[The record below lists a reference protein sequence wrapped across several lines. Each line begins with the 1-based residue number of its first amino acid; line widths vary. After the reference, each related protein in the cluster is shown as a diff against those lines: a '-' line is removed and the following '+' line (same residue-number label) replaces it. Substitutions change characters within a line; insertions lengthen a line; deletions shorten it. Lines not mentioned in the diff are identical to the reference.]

1 MKKKTY
7 NQAEVL
13 DEIKEGNTAFDLLL
27 DNMHGAHSRLDRIDR
42 SLKKYLDDVREI
54 FPDANLYS
62 ANGTVHLLLG
72 ESHSG
77 RSQTANQELSA
88 TIMARTDIGG
98 GDW

>member
-1 MKKKTY
+1 MAKQQYT
-7 NQAEVL
+7 QADVL
-13 DEIKEGNTAFDLLL
+13 AEIAAGNTAFALLL
-27 DNMHGAHSRLDRIDR
+27 DNMSGAHSRLDRIDR
-42 SLKKYLDDVREI
+42 SLKKYLDDVQKI
-54 FPDANLYS
+54 FPDANFYS

-77 RSQTANQELSA
+77 SSQTANQELSA

>member
-1 MKKKTY
+1 MKKKKY
-7 NQAEVL
+7 NQADVL
-13 DEIKEGNTAFDLLL
+13 DEIKAGNSAFDLLL
-27 DNMHGAHSRLDRIDR
+27 DNMPGAHSRLERIDR

-54 FPDANLYS
+54 FPDANFYS

-77 RSQTANQELSA
+77 RSHTPSNELSA
-88 TIMARTDIGG
+88 TTMPRIDISG